1 MTMDDDDLE
10 DPALGSLRSVLRGM
24 RDEEPSDRGLASLM
38 AAARA
43 QAEVMKPAPAWWERV
58 LATLRRPPVL
68 ALASAALLVS
78 GGLVI
83 SRHARELDATS
94 SAPAAIAPVDDIGE
108 GARVS
113 SGAGEG
119 PALGEGAGSGASLV
133 PGPGGSPPLET
144 TPAPS
149 ALPRPPG
156 HDNPDDMAGAPPSS
170 AEALRSPATAGTGT
184 RGAAPAGSRP
194 ARVAPAGGASATAPH
209 DQIVP
214 RAASVP
220 ALIESDA
227 EAIRH
232 EPEPSPEAP
241 VPGGLG
247 QATSDHAG
255 AASPAAPR
263 PTVSAAQLQDW
274 ATRCEQAAERG
285 DCATVRTLAR
295 QVQAAAP
302 EVFRLRLRVNS
313 MVARC
318 LAP

>member
-94 SAPAAIAPVDDIGE
+94 SAPAATAPVDGIGG

-113 SGAGEG
+113 SGGSEG
-119 PALGEGAGSGASLV
+119 PALGEGAGSGANLV
-133 PGPGGSPPLET
+133 PGPGGSAPLEP

-149 ALPRPPG
+149 AQPRPPG
-156 HDNPDDMAGAPPSS
+156 HDNPADMAGAPPSS
-170 AEALRSPATAGTGT
+170 GEALRSQATAGTGT
-184 RGAAPAGSRP
+184 RGAAPAGPRP
-194 ARVAPAGGASATAPH
+194 ARRAPAPH
-209 DQIVP
+209 DPIVP

-247 QATSDHAG
+247 PATSDHAG
-255 AASPAAPR
+255 AAAPAAPR